1 MPPRKLDAAAPGFER
16 DFTAF
21 LGRNREADENVD
33 RTVAEIVADVRR
45 RGDEALIDYTRRF
58 DRVDVASAAGL
69 RIPEAERRAAAATV
83 PAAQRE
89 AIAFAARRIE
99 AFHRALMPKD
109 VDFTDATGTRL
120 GARYR
125 PVDSAGVYVPG
136 GTAAYPSSVLMN
148 IVPAKVASVKSTSF
162 GISAR

>member
-1 MPPRKLDAAAPGFER
+1 VPLRLDASAPGFEKE
-16 DFTAF
+16 FSAF
-21 LGRNREADENVD
+21 LGRNRDTDENVD
-33 RTVAEIVADVRR
+33 RVVAGIVADVRA
-45 RGDEALIDYTRRF
+45 RGDAAVVDYTAKF
-58 DRVDVASAAGL
+58 DWAGITVDNM
-69 RIPEAERRAAAATV
+69 RISDAERSAVAAKV

-89 AIAFAARRIE
+89 ALTFAARRIE

-125 PVDSAGVYVPG
+125 PVDAAGVYVPG

-148 IVPAKVASVKSTSF
+148 IVPAKVAGVWRPRK
-162 GISAR
+162 IAPA